1 MSSAGE
7 DRASDEHD
15 DGSSHVSHGLHTEG
29 QAPPHPDPSMNSLPQ
44 TQLPTWTFPSSTSPR
59 HSPSPHQAE
68 PPPPSATGTI
78 FSPRPTTRNQSAS
91 TPELDLAES
100 LQSHERG
107 HPILHHTI
115 QPTLF
120 NTPNRSIF
128 SSGPPTSSLS
138 SSTAQA
144 SMSPPPPVHSTRP
157 LSVLN
162 SPHGLGRR
170 SVHYQIDNLSTPRKS
185 RAARAEK
192 DIDDPSAVHERAP
205 SADARGTSTPT
216 ALTRLFAAPEA
227 TPVVSRHSSYI
238 RTASGTAYTRATVAE
253 TAPLPSHLCNRGL
266 LEGRHSD
273 ITIHAFGT
281 SYALHRLL
289 LDRAPFFSSA
299 LSEPWFESTSKEMT
313 LQPEEIDSNIT
324 QSAFELALKRLYG
337 CHVAA
342 EEDKE
347 AIGLFAT
354 GCWLEMPDL
363 IDASVMAILR
373 QMTTARLGSLI
384 KLVTSN
390 YYGKHGDR
398 VLASA
403 KAMLCREGWEM
414 PLRYWDGVS
423 GDIAREIIGGD
434 GFFVP
439 GEWERFVI
447 AKKMFDRKLKN
458 LAIEAGLYEVNGRSK
473 RAPVDS
479 MAFHA
484 IRFDSVY
491 GKNSFSGRIPEA
503 YDPWLA
509 LYTSPDIAALLVLL
523 DEGIHYVHL
532 NFEQL
537 QKIRAQRDILG
548 LPLMPEKVINDA
560 LWMQMEIRQRV
571 VNAPEMNLDLGFS
584 HVAEEALEENSAEE
598 IVQAP
603 SVKAK
608 ERDSDTFED
617 QEHEEMESGSWDG
630 NGKPR
635 KFWIPNLDS
644 TSIMGGNPDTALYA
658 TPSTNRPYVSR
669 LSASIDPVDV
679 QWASDFT
686 ASANERPSTADRN
699 DSVPP
704 ISYTHYPPFRF
715 AAEFPNPRSLKEKKR
730 VYSRTV
736 WYAGSLWNVYI
747 QKVETTK
754 NTQLGVYLHRAKD
767 KDTGSVDERI
777 GQVEMLMQRNR
788 NRRHSRGDLDEDIG
802 SSSADPDATLVPSEP
817 PSRAT
822 AISNLLRGHPSTSN
836 NSEASSL
843 TKSSQTPTT
852 PGAHPFSHPPLH
864 ASHSDSENDDTVYS
878 NRESTK
884 TQNSV
889 PTLPAYVDGR
899 STIRT
904 YFKIYSPSKGGRML
918 SVYES
923 APDLFNFS
931 QSWGWKSST
940 MVLDDSLYGFDG
952 NSETSSAAG
961 RASKEGRLR
970 FMVVIGMFNLMQA
983 VIDANMLDREYMSI
997 WALGLHRIP
1006 MHRIDL
1012 DKFHELTIRLYRS
1025 FDQTQSTL
1033 RVMIGA

>member
-7 DRASDEHD
+7 DRVSDEHD
-15 DGSSHVSHGLHTEG
+15 DGSSRVSHSLRPEG
-29 QAPPHPDPSMNSLPQ
+29 QAPPNPDQSMNSQSINSLPQ
-44 TQLPTWTFPSSTSPR
+44 AQLPTWNFPSSSSPR

-68 PPPPSATGTI
+68 PPLSSTSTI
-78 FSPRPTTRNQSAS
+78 FSPRPTSQNHSSSA
-91 TPELDLAES
+91 PELDLTENS
-100 LQSHERG
+100 QSHERG
-107 HPILHHTI
+107 PPIHHTL

-120 NTPNRSIF
+120 NTPTRSIF
-128 SSGPPTSSLS
+128 SSGPPTSSVS

-144 SMSPPPPVHSTRP
+144 SMSSPPPVHTSRP
-157 LSVLN
+157 LSALN

-170 SVHYQIDNLSTPRKS
+170 SVHYQIDSQPTPRKS
-185 RAARAEK
+185 RSARAEK
-192 DIDDPSAVHERAP
+192 DIDDLSAGHERAP

-238 RTASGTAYTRATVAE
+238 RTASGTAYTRATAGE
-253 TAPLPSHLCNRGL
+253 TAPLPSHLYNRGL

-289 LDRAPFFSSA
+289 LDRAPFFASA
-299 LSEPWFESTSKEMT
+299 LSEPWFESTSKEMN
-313 LQPEEIDSNIT
+313 LQPDEIDSNIT

-337 CHVAA
+337 CHVTL

-363 IDASVMAILR
+363 IDASVTAILR

-414 PLRYWDGVS
+414 PLRYWDGIS
-423 GDIAREIIGGD
+423 GEIARETIGGD

-447 AKKMFDRKLKN
+447 AKKVFDRKLKN
-458 LAIEAGLYEVNGRSK
+458 VAIEADLYEVNGRSK

-479 MAFHA
+479 LAFHA

-509 LYTSPDIAALLVLL
+509 LYTSPDVAALLVLL

-571 VNAPEMNLDLGFS
+571 VNAPELDLDLGFS
-584 HVAEEALEENSAEE
+584 HIAEEAEEEDVSEQ
-598 IVQAP
+598 IQQAS
-603 SVKAK
+603 SVKGK
-608 ERDSDTFED
+608 DRDPSTFED
-617 QEHEEMESGSWDG
+617 QEQDEMESGSWDG

-644 TSIMGGNPDTALYA
+644 TSIMGGNPETALYA
-658 TPSTNRPYVSR
+658 TPSSNRPYISR

-699 DSVPP
+699 DPIPP

-715 AAEFPNPRSLKEKKR
+715 AAEFPNPRNLKEKKR

-747 QKVETTK
+747 QKVETSK

-767 KDTGSVDERI
+767 KEGNDDHHGHHHTSSVDERI
-777 GQVEMLMQRNR
+777 GQVEMLMRRNR
-788 NRRHSRGDLDEDIG
+788 NRRRSRADLDEDVG
-802 SSSADPDATLVPSEP
+802 SSSADPDATLVPPEP

-852 PGAHPFSHPPLH
+852 PGAHPFSHAPLH
-864 ASHSDSENDDTVYS
+864 TSHSDTENEDPAYS

-899 STIRT
+899 PTIRT

-940 MVLDDSLYGFDG
+940 MVLDDSMYGFDG
-952 NSETSSAAG
+952 TSETPTGSAVG

-970 FMVVIGMFNLMQA
+970 FMVVIGMLNL
-983 VIDANMLDREYMSI
+983 L
-997 WALGLHRIP
+997 
-1006 MHRIDL
+1006 
-1012 DKFHELTIRLYRS
+1012 
-1025 FDQTQSTL
+1025 
-1033 RVMIGA
+1033 